1 MTLPACSSLFQSGP
15 VQATADGQVFQSA
28 VFNAV
33 AGTATVDLNGHSGI
47 GLKNCVVYHNGG
59 QGLKALVAGNG
70 CWLDTVS
77 FINLAA
83 PAAGGSGGPYNSA
96 DVACRNI
103 DLAGQTNFVVK
114 DVYCQDG
121 SRGIALANCTATMIT
136 RFHAQNMRGVN
147 PAASSVLAGQAISV
161 AACVDFM
168 LDDFYIYNDPAN
180 SFPEDNIN
188 LWEVL
193 QAMLAGGLIDGNNS
207 IDGAGIEVDL
217 DSGNCSI
224 SDIDA
229 LNMNNQGFGNWTTG
243 GYNPTFTRCRVANM
257 TASSWRGAGAGRV
270 AFAGQPAG
278 GNGSEDFADCAYYNL
293 GTAQSYTSQVSEPLV
308 AITALTS
315 FTPRDHYAFPG
326 VCQ

>member
-1 MTLPACSSLFQSGP
+1 MNGRLAPNGTLMTLPACSSLFQSGP

-217 DSGNCSI
+217 DFRQLLDFGYRRLEHEQPGLWQLDDRRLQ
-224 SDIDA
+224 SDVHPLPRRQYDGELVA
-229 LNMNNQGFGNWTTG
+229 
-243 GYNPTFTRCRVANM
+243 RCG
-257 TASSWRGAGAGRV
+257 RGPRRLRRPAGRRQRER
-270 AFAGQPAG
+270 G
-278 GNGSEDFADCAYYNL
+278 L
-293 GTAQSYTSQVSEPLV
+293 RRLR
-308 AITALTS
+308 LL
-315 FTPRDHYAFPG
+315 
-326 VCQ
+326 